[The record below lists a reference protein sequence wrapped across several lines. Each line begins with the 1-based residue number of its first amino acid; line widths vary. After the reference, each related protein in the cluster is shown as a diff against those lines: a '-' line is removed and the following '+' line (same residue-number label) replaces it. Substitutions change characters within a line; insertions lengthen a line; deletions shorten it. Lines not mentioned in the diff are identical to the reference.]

1 MSSLYISVTFANFQ
15 SLGKI
20 LVLIERLKRLVRN
33 GAIIVSA
40 SFNSLAETPSRLQAF
55 FLGRAKQVKNLTMIT
70 NGRFLYTEGVLNS
83 LVSTCMAVAENCI

>member
-20 LVLIERLKRLVRN
+20 LVLIERLKRLVRK

-55 FLGRAKQVKNLTMIT
+55 FLGRAEQVKNLT
-70 NGRFLYTEGVLNS
+70 NEGGLNS
-83 LVSTCMAVAENCI
+83 LVSTFMPVAENCI